1 MFELDFNIKFPLFRL
16 LHFLSNL
23 KSTIS
28 CWNIFFRYPQFQN
41 KSSFENSIRH
51 NLSLCPLFTQVV
63 STFSL
68 ILVWIDV
75 PQGSIGVTSINCL
88 CKCVRTKVTSVRF
101 SYLLL
106 ILLLFPPL
114 FLSFLFHFLSFFY
127 FQVLIMC

>member
-68 ILVWIDV
+68 ILVLTDV

-106 ILLLFPPL
+106 ILPL
-114 FLSFLFHFLSFFY
+114 FLSFFFTYHLFFFTFEFLSC
-127 FQVLIMC
+127 VSKK